1 MHSIQ
6 NKFNISA
13 FSDAGKIRRNNQDCI
28 LVNGQISN
36 NGFIN
41 KNNQCFLSCFV
52 ADGVGG
58 NKAGEFASKYV
69 LESINDYELN
79 AFDKINE
86 EYLKKVNEN
95 LIDITKKNQNL
106 LGSAT
111 TLSGLTYQNATL
123 KVFHSGDSEIWL
135 LRNDSFI
142 KITNDQVL
150 NPKIKNSP
158 ITSYFG
164 GQENYLNLDNTIC
177 LEEIKTLDKF
187 LICSDGLFKAIK
199 TKQLKSIL
207 SATKTLQTKTER
219 ILEMVLENEAEDNVS
234 VILIEAYA

>member
-13 FSDAGKIRRNNQDCI
+13 FTNAGIVRRKNQDCI

-41 KNNQCFLSCFV
+41 KNNQYFLSCFV

-69 LESINDYELN
+69 LENIYDYASDEL
-79 AFDKINE
+79 FQINE
-86 EYLKKVNEN
+86 EYLNKVNES
-95 LIDITKKNQNL
+95 LIDITKKNHKL

-164 GQENYLNLDNTIC
+164 GKQNYLSLDNTIF
-177 LEEIKTLDKF
+177 LEEIKTLDKI
-187 LICSDGLFKAIK
+187 LICTDGLFKAMK